1 MTSVKVAVRVRPFN
15 SREIN
20 QKCKCAISMENQ
32 LTVIHGRKDR
42 QERTH
47 SFTYDY
53 SYWSVDPN
61 HPSYASQKDVY
72 NDLGLEMLDHAFQG
86 YNVCIF
92 AYGQTGAGKSFTM
105 MGKPTEEEQG
115 IIPQFCKDLF
125 SRISA
130 SVQSNENLQ
139 FSVEVSYM
147 EIYCER
153 VRDLLNPKNTTNL
166 RVREHPLMGPY
177 VEDLTKL
184 AVTTYEDI
192 ANLIDEGNKSRTV
205 AATNMNETSSRSH
218 AVFTLVVTQRR
229 HDSETDLNTEKV
241 SRICLVDLAGSERA
255 DSTGAEGIRLKEGAN
270 INKSLTTLGK
280 VISALAEMSS
290 QSGSIAKKKRKADF
304 IPYRDSVL
312 TWILRENLGGNSKTA
327 MIAAISPADIN
338 YEETLSTLRYADRA
352 KKIVCRAV
360 VNEDPNAKIIR
371 ELKSEVFRLK
381 ELLTKQGINPDSDL
395 AMERKIVARQ
405 NSVYSAMEED
415 TIDRLK
421 ASEKLIA
428 ELNETWEEK
437 LRRTEAIRASRE
449 AELKEMGLATREDGQ
464 TLGFIRFVLYLVQVP
479 HLVNLNEDPLI
490 SECLLYYLKEG
501 TTKVG
506 RADAP
511 VRQDIQ
517 LSGQWIQTEHCEFE
531 NKCGVVALV
540 PQDTAMCF
548 VNGKTVNEPTVLHS
562 GNRVILGKYH
572 VFRFNNPQE
581 LMQSRYSTIQT
592 SEEPIDWSYAQHELL
607 EKQGIDL
614 KVEMEK
620 KIMELEEQYRKEKEE
635 FTIAFEKQKREY
647 ETRIETLQKQVD
659 LAQSMISST
668 SSICTWDSERT
679 DSSLCSDE
687 NSWSEHEEA
696 LARWAF
702 MKWKYFQF
710 TSLRDDLWGNAI
722 FLKEANAISVELK
735 KQVHPFDTLV
745 QFQFVLLTDTMY
757 SPLPPDLLPPGEDLS
772 CRPYPKTV
780 VAVEVQDL
788 KNGAVHFWTMLLSVY
803 RQRLTHM
810 RAIYN
815 VELYVSPLI
824 TPDSTHAEQNLFQC
838 WSACSN
844 QSHFNFCHLA
854 PNRQRLELMRELYI
868 SEYSDC
874 GPNCTEAIMDSI
886 SGADPF
892 YDRFPWFRLV
902 GRAFVYLTNLM
913 YNVALVHKV
922 AIVNE
927 KGDVQGYL
935 RVGIQVVDKEEE
947 KPDINNRVRQC
958 ARLTFRE
965 EKFFKRKF
973 QKDISNHSINALTLE
988 DRVVEG
994 NSSEQLNLNTEG
1006 HVKSSNTLESSAIIG
1021 KSFGKTSSAPLE
1033 FPAHMKEDQEFIFRV
1048 TVLQALKVPPEF
1060 IDLFCQFNFLHR
1072 HDEAFS
1078 TEPIKNN
1085 GKEALSFY
1093 YVQNVTID
1101 IYYDCEVFIPMLYLA
1116 LSDRFQSFFALLFGH
1131 FQPQAGTDSLIPMK
1145 NAPGN
1150 VFSQENSSFSCR
1162 KNPVFQPDLMIS
1174 TPVKSHRTGALPL
1187 SSCNLVRSKYDLL
1200 VYFEI
1205 CELAQNGEYSPA
1217 CVDHT
1222 QNAPTQGVF
1231 LLHQGI
1237 QRRVRITICHEKSN
1251 DLNWIDC
1258 QELVIGRIRSTPESN
1273 LEDIDV
1279 LSLGLFPGRVYYQF
1293 EAAWDSS
1300 LHNSP
1305 LLNRVTPFGE
1315 QVFMTVSLYMEI
1327 ENCTQLAV
1335 ISKDLV
1341 VVLYSRDSKLSAAS
1355 RSIRSLLAGSFHY
1368 PERNKVSGVY
1378 ELLLKE
1384 AVDSGSPGTW
1394 WCTFNYLWL
1403 YCYIMRCGA
1412 CSLRRRRRVL
1422 DTSSTYVR
1430 GEENLGNWRPRGDS
1444 LIFDHQWELEKLTR
1458 LQNVERMRLFLR
1470 LRQRLKSVNLLG
1482 KSSSDE
1488 EATNGIKTPV
1498 SPTEPKWPIPNQ
1510 VTLNDKEAGIV
1521 KKILKFVRLHIPT
1534 NKEPPTGNKSGA
1546 VCQMACAKSGH
1557 ATDTAYETD
1566 TSTFGNSTSA
1576 SSVSFSS
1583 GKYTFS
1589 DESSF
1594 SFSSHNDL
1602 VSKVKS
1608 RSSSDLKHLLS
1619 PEEIDKLKK
1628 SLSFNKLSTVGFYI
1642 AEVFEKRVGVVVSK
1656 KGYMNFLE
1664 EKARGWRKRWVV
1676 VRRPYILLFNDEKD
1690 PVIRGLINL
1699 AYARVEYSED
1709 QQAML
1714 KVPNTFSVCTNHRG
1728 FLMQT
1733 LTSEEMQDWL
1743 YAINP
1748 LLAGQMKSKHGKQSD
1763 S

>member
-1 MTSVKVAVRVRPFN
+1 
-15 SREIN
+15 
-20 QKCKCAISMENQ
+20 
-32 LTVIHGRKDR
+32 
-42 QERTH
+42 
-47 SFTYDY
+47 
-53 SYWSVDPN
+53 
-61 HPSYASQKDVY
+61 
-72 NDLGLEMLDHAFQG
+72 
-86 YNVCIF
+86 
-92 AYGQTGAGKSFTM
+92 
-105 MGKPTEEEQG
+105 
-115 IIPQFCKDLF
+115 
-125 SRISA
+125 
-130 SVQSNENLQ
+130 
-139 FSVEVSYM
+139 
-147 EIYCER
+147 
-153 VRDLLNPKNTTNL
+153 
-166 RVREHPLMGPY
+166 
-177 VEDLTKL
+177 
-184 AVTTYEDI
+184 
-192 ANLIDEGNKSRTV
+192 
-205 AATNMNETSSRSH
+205 
-218 AVFTLVVTQRR
+218 
-229 HDSETDLNTEKV
+229 
-241 SRICLVDLAGSERA
+241 
-255 DSTGAEGIRLKEGAN
+255 
-270 INKSLTTLGK
+270 
-280 VISALAEMSS
+280 
-290 QSGSIAKKKRKADF
+290 
-304 IPYRDSVL
+304 
-312 TWILRENLGGNSKTA
+312 
-327 MIAAISPADIN
+327 
-338 YEETLSTLRYADRA
+338 
-352 KKIVCRAV
+352 
-360 VNEDPNAKIIR
+360 
-371 ELKSEVFRLK
+371 
-381 ELLTKQGINPDSDL
+381 
-395 AMERKIVARQ
+395 
-405 NSVYSAMEED
+405 
-415 TIDRLK
+415 
-421 ASEKLIA
+421 
-428 ELNETWEEK
+428 
-437 LRRTEAIRASRE
+437 
-449 AELKEMGLATREDGQ
+449 
-464 TLGFIRFVLYLVQVP
+464 LYLIQVP

-581 LMQSRYSTIQT
+581 LMQSRHSTIQT

-635 FTIAFEKQKREY
+635 FTIAFEKQKKEY

-668 SSICTWDSERT
+668 SSICTWDSERIIGIQ
-679 DSSLCSDE
+679 SFDE

-735 KQVHPFDTLV
+735 KQV

-788 KNGAVHFWTMLLSVY
+788 KNGAIHFWSLEKL
-803 RQRLTHM
+803 
-810 RAIYN
+810 
-815 VELYVSPLI
+815 
-824 TPDSTHAEQNLFQC
+824 
-838 WSACSN
+838 
-844 QSHFNFCHLA
+844 
-854 PNRQRLELMRELYI
+854 RQRLELMRELYI

-965 EKFFKRKF
+965 EKIFKRKF
-973 QKDISNHSINALTLE
+973 QKDVSNHSINALTLE

-994 NSSEQLNLNTEG
+994 NSSEQLNLNAEG
-1006 HVKSSNTLESSAIIG
+1006 HGRSINTLESSAIVG
-1021 KSFGKTSSAPLE
+1021 KSFGKTSSASLE

-1093 YVQNVTID
+1093 YVQNLSVTVSKAFLHYVNHYPI
-1101 IYYDCEVFIPMLYLA
+1101 IFEV
-1116 LSDRFQSFFALLFGH
+1116 FGH

-1145 NAPGN
+1145 NAPSN

-1187 SSCNLVRSKYDLL
+1187 SSCNPVRSKYDLL

-1237 QRRVRITICHEKSN
+1237 QRRVRITICHEKSS

-1279 LSLGLFPGRVYYQF
+1279 LSLGLFPGRYTEVQDDDRVYYQF

-1384 AVDSGSPGTW
+1384 AVDSGSPG
-1394 WCTFNYLWL
+1394 
-1403 YCYIMRCGA
+1403 
-1412 CSLRRRRRVL
+1412 SLRRRRRVL

-1482 KSSSDE
+1482 KSSSSSDE
-1488 EATNGIKTPV
+1488 EATKDGMKTPV

-1510 VTLNDKEAGIV
+1510 VTLSDKEAGIV
-1521 KKILKFVRLHIPT
+1521 KKIMKFIRLHIPI
-1534 NKEPPTGNKSGA
+1534 NKEPPTGNKSGGA
-1546 VCQMACAKSGH
+1546 T
-1557 ATDTAYETD
+1557 TDTAYETD
-1566 TSTFGNSTSA
+1566 ISTFGNSTSA

-1583 GKYTFS
+1583 GKYTF
-1589 DESSF
+1589 
-1594 SFSSHNDL
+1594 SHNDL

-1714 KVPNTFSVCTNHRG
+1714 KVSSRMMVKG
-1728 FLMQT
+1728 FYVFL
-1733 LTSEEMQDWL
+1733 
-1743 YAINP
+1743 
-1748 LLAGQMKSKHGKQSD
+1748 K
-1763 S
+1763 

>member
-53 SYWSVDPN
+53 SYWSVDQS

-130 SVQSNENLQ
+130 SNENLQ

-229 HDSETDLNTEKV
+229 HDSETDLDTEKV

-290 QSGSIAKKKRKADF
+290 QSGTIAKKKRKADF

-464 TLGFIRFVLYLVQVP
+464 TLGVFQPKTVP

-517 LSGQWIQTEHCEFE
+517 LSGQWIRTEHCEFE

-581 LMQSRYSTIQT
+581 LMQSRHSTVQT

-620 KIMELEEQYRKEKEE
+620 KVMELEEQYRKEKEE
-635 FTIAFEKQKREY
+635 FTIAFEKQKKEY

-668 SSICTWDSERT
+668 SSICTWDSERVIGIQ
-679 DSSLCSDE
+679 SFDE

-735 KQVHPFDTLV
+735 KQV

-788 KNGAVHFWTMLLSVY
+788 KNGAIHFWSLEKL
-803 RQRLTHM
+803 
-810 RAIYN
+810 
-815 VELYVSPLI
+815 
-824 TPDSTHAEQNLFQC
+824 
-838 WSACSN
+838 
-844 QSHFNFCHLA
+844 
-854 PNRQRLELMRELYI
+854 RQRLELMRELYI

-965 EKFFKRKF
+965 EKIFKRKF
-973 QKDISNHSINALTLE
+973 QKDVSNHSINALTLE

-1006 HVKSSNTLESSAIIG
+1006 HGRSSNTLESSAIAG
-1021 KSFGKTSSAPLE
+1021 KSFGKTTSVPLE

-1093 YVQNVTID
+1093 YVQNLSVTVSKAFLHYVNHYPI
-1101 IYYDCEVFIPMLYLA
+1101 IFEV
-1116 LSDRFQSFFALLFGH
+1116 FGH

-1145 NAPGN
+1145 NAPSN
-1150 VFSQENSSFSCR
+1150 VFSRENSSFSCR

-1187 SSCNLVRSKYDLL
+1187 SSCNPVRSKYDLL

-1237 QRRVRITICHEKSN
+1237 QRRVRITICHEKSS

-1279 LSLGLFPGRVYYQF
+1279 LSLGLFPGRYTEVQDDDRVYYQF

-1384 AVDSGSPGTW
+1384 AVDSGS
-1394 WCTFNYLWL
+1394 
-1403 YCYIMRCGA
+1403 
-1412 CSLRRRRRVL
+1412 LRRRRRVL

-1482 KSSSDE
+1482 KSSSSSTDE
-1488 EATNGIKTPV
+1488 EATNGMKTPV

-1510 VTLNDKEAGIV
+1510 VTLSDKEEGIV
-1521 KKILKFVRLHIPT
+1521 KKILKFIRLHIPI
-1534 NKEPPTGNKSGA
+1534 NKEPPTGNKSA
-1546 VCQMACAKSGH
+1546 AAT
-1557 ATDTAYETD
+1557 TDTAYETD

-1583 GKYTFS
+1583 GKYTSS

-1594 SFSSHNDL
+1594 CFSSHNDL

-1628 SLSFNKLSTVGFYI
+1628 SLSFNKLSAVGFYI

-1733 LTSEEMQDWL
+1733 LTGEEMQDWL

-1748 LLAGQMKSKHGKQSD
+1748 LLAGQMKSKHGKHRSALFCFYTGAVMVSKSKLFFPFFTAYVSD
-1763 S
+1763 VEKTVFFKLCIILAILMSDIQQQCCSFTCVFSVIDTALCRGIFHVNNVQLVLRLDSTRNCFQ